1 MCPSSHLSFLRIW
14 ADWYS
19 DSCCLTIL
27 RKVCI
32 CRELIF
38 LLSWMWTVSFPVLS
52 IPFGNWSNTYWD
64 FIWVCME
71 SIDLYV
77 GSSDPLMLMSLTLY
91 WSPFISHR
99 MVFTVL
105 VDVRWNSEFQF
116 FSYYSLEYLASIIR
130 NVYYIFWMAFS
141 IYWKLSFSL
150 FNL

>member
-91 WSPFISHR
+91 WSPFISQR
-99 MVFTVL
+99 MVFTVRGCQ
-105 VDVRWNSEFQF
+105 VKFWIPVF
-116 FSYYSLEYLASIIR
+116 FILLFRVFGLYYQKCILHFL
-130 NVYYIFWMAFS
+130 NG
-141 IYWKLSFSL
+141 L
-150 FNL
+150 FHLLKTLFFPI